1 MSMLPP
7 LLVAGSLALGTA
19 VLIGPGPT
27 WVVRWGF
34 LRRVPRAAVVLW
46 QAGAVAALL
55 SIFGVA
61 WLLGGATLRSGGGAI
76 GIAILGVAA
85 LLFAGLVAVRL
96 VWALAGVIAA
106 TGARRRRH
114 RDLVDLLAAPLPADR
129 TDLLGRLAGLRVL
142 AEARPLAY
150 CLPGLLRSRVVL
162 SAGTL
167 AVLSPQELT
176 AVLAHERAHLR
187 ARHDLVLATFDAVH
201 QAFPHAIRS
210 DLPAQQARLLVEMLA
225 DDAAVRAAGRAPL
238 ARALVAL
245 SESVVPESALGVA
258 RGSTLIRIQRLAEPG
273 SASTPGSA
281 AAAGLA
287 AAIYLLAAVLVAA
300 PVVALLAAVA

>member
-1 MSMLPP
+1 MEP
-7 LLVAGSLALGTA
+7 SLSHSATDR
-19 VLIGPGPT
+19 P
-27 WVVRWGF
+27 VVR
-34 LRRVPRAAVVLW
+34 LRPR
-46 QAGAVAALL
+46 G
-55 SIFGVA
+55 
-61 WLLGGATLRSGGGAI
+61 
-76 GIAILGVAA
+76 
-85 LLFAGLVAVRL
+85 
-96 VWALAGVIAA
+96 
-106 TGARRRRH
+106 
-114 RDLVDLLAAPLPADR
+114 
-129 TDLLGRLAGLRVL
+129 
-142 AEARPLAY
+142 EARAIRHGFPWVYSDELVLDRRTNGLA
-150 CLPGLLRSRVVL
+150 
-162 SAGTL
+162 AGTL